1 MEFGLRISF
10 LDLSRSSLVSWQ
22 ILGEHFIFRGLAV
35 CQPFQPASVCST
47 ATTFL
52 APAGANSAGPID
64 SYAGSPLDFQFFSG
78 NLNKRRPTKKGASKL
93 ICSPRHYAAD
103 NRPLV
108 LGCYLPEFVALPVNC
123 PLALGM
129 LK

>member
-1 MEFGLRISF
+1 VILSLTGVLGGFSSIFNGQTAQANTPRAMEFGLRISF

-22 ILGEHFIFRGLAV
+22 ILGEHFILRGLAV

-78 NLNKRRPTKKGASKL
+78 NLNKRRPTKKGRA
-93 ICSPRHYAAD
+93 
-103 NRPLV
+103 N
-108 LGCYLPEFVALPVNC
+108 
-123 PLALGM
+123 
-129 LK
+129 